1 VCKGAGVELSL
12 VESRLLDGK
21 LSLSEGAILHRAWK
35 VGGRYWNILAAT
47 KMLPLDRPVAL
58 FTSEQLDFLLRS
70 GPLEVNNN
78 NPGFVQRF
86 TYEGIIPRLEKR
98 ISDSRG
104 LDSRSYDLTFF
115 DQRPCHDCA
124 GTRLS
129 RNAREVRIGEVRFQ
143 DALLYEL
150 GQLME
155 FLRGLDSPVAGPI
168 RRQMLTLLERMTE
181 MGLGHL
187 TLHRPT
193 STLSGGELRRVRIA
207 HQLTSQLT
215 GLTYVVDEASAGL
228 HHEEARAIYSSLR
241 HLCDE
246 GNTVLLVDH
255 ADGAR
260 ALADHVIEM
269 GPGGGRCGGQV
280 MWAGP
285 AAEYQGSFGLLPIID
300 RQSRPVNMND
310 VLSPVQARSHNLR
323 GERVVLPRNRF
334 VVIAGPS
341 GSGKSSLA
349 LDIAAQVPGTSLLS
363 QRDIGG
369 SVRSV
374 IATYLNV
381 FDPIRKAF
389 ARASGRPP
397 GDFSFNGAGACPTCG
412 GWGFM
417 RMEMQFLS
425 DVTSI
430 CEECRG
436 GRYRPELLTTL
447 VNGLSIADV
456 LDLTIDEALTIFA
469 YEPAVTRPLEVA
481 AAVGIGHLVIGQS
494 TDTLSGGEAQ
504 RLRVSSEVALKR
516 HPTLLLDEPTRG
528 LGFGEI
534 SKFIT
539 LVDEVLDEGRS
550 VIAIEHNLAMIA
562 AADWIIELGPG
573 GGDRGGRIVAQGTYP
588 QIRDAMTLT
597 SRALRDLSTVSVASA
612 S

>member
-1 VCKGAGVELSL
+1 
-12 VESRLLDGK
+12 
-21 LSLSEGAILHRAWK
+21 
-35 VGGRYWNILAAT
+35 
-47 KMLPLDRPVAL
+47 
-58 FTSEQLDFLLRS
+58 
-70 GPLEVNNN
+70 
-78 NPGFVQRF
+78 
-86 TYEGIIPRLEKR
+86 
-98 ISDSRG
+98 
-104 LDSRSYDLTFF
+104 
-115 DQRPCHDCA
+115 
-124 GTRLS
+124 
-129 RNAREVRIGEVRFQ
+129 
-143 DALLYEL
+143 
-150 GQLME
+150 
-155 FLRGLDSPVAGPI
+155 
-168 RRQMLTLLERMTE
+168 
-181 MGLGHL
+181 
-187 TLHRPT
+187 
-193 STLSGGELRRVRIA
+193 
-207 HQLTSQLT
+207 
-215 GLTYVVDEASAGL
+215 
-228 HHEEARAIYSSLR
+228 
-241 HLCDE
+241 
-246 GNTVLLVDH
+246 
-255 ADGAR
+255 
-260 ALADHVIEM
+260 
-269 GPGGGRCGGQV
+269 
-280 MWAGP
+280 
-285 AAEYQGSFGLLPIID
+285 
-300 RQSRPVNMND
+300 
-310 VLSPVQARSHNLR
+310 
-323 GERVVLPRNRF
+323 
-334 VVIAGPS
+334 
-341 GSGKSSLA
+341 
-349 LDIAAQVPGTSLLS
+349 
-363 QRDIGG
+363 
-369 SVRSV
+369 
-374 IATYLNV
+374 
-381 FDPIRKAF
+381 
-389 ARASGRPP
+389 
-397 GDFSFNGAGACPTCG
+397 
-412 GWGFM
+412 M